1 MPKLLLVALIELVI
15 AFVYIWMAWVLITLP
30 IYNVPN
36 WVGPLFLV
44 LLPLGLPITLVLAW
58 RPISRLV
65 NRIK

>member
-1 MPKLLLVALIELVI
+1 MTKWILVVLIELVI
-15 AFVYIWMAWVLITLP
+15 AFVYIFMAWGLITLP

-36 WVGPLFLV
+36 WIGPLFLV